1 MAYWGFR
8 LMIGFGAI
16 AFLFALVALYQLRK
30 RGVPTGRWFVP
41 AMVWMPFLPLLAN
54 SFGWIF
60 TETAR
65 QPWTVFGLAK
75 TADGVSPQVGVGALW
90 TTLIGYVV
98 LYGLLAAIEVK
109 LMIRAIKLG
118 PDEEISYTEPTEVGG
133 SSDRPLAMSY

>member
-1 MAYWGFR
+1 
-8 LMIGFGAI
+8 
-16 AFLFALVALYQLRK
+16 
-30 RGVPTGRWFVP
+30 
-41 AMVWMPFLPLLAN
+41 MVWMPFLPLLAN